1 MAKQYK
7 QKVSEGTTGSEARTW
22 SGIEGETLNLSGR
35 RGWWGGRG
43 APGGHTKKEFGWRP
57 LQGKWGWLGRTKPSA
72 EREKAVIEKREKIQD
87 EAKDIRSEQFTY
99 KSNPYDKENYSGQGL
114 AQGFVDS
121 TSGDLSKEMQDLIS
135 ARDMMESKLGQYLG
149 GSLLSD
155 LEGEHG
161 LRSDEFDWTSTME
174 SQLDDSIK
182 EGQEGLEAADVRD
195 KSLEELRRTTE
206 EGMKS
211 QLDASSALSNLE
223 QQRISSGMAYHG
235 GLESQRRGIDVEQQ
249 KVQRKGGYDFAEG
262 SEKIKGDYDS
272 AIGDLLSAFKSDV
285 LNPFLGAREKMEDVT
300 GTAIE
305 GYTKDYADPSRGT
318 RGALSDLYQTGSAFD
333 SYRDFIGGYDQKF
346 KLGHRGDYIG
356 GAAGDILETAKYEAG
371 RSKENLAKEFPTL
384 SQILKKA

>member
-7 QKVSEGTTGSEARTW
+7 QKVSEGTTKSEARTW
-22 SGIEGETLNLSGR
+22 SGIPGETLNLHGR
-35 RGWWGGRG
+35 RGMGLGK
-43 APGGHTKKEFGWRP
+43 TWRP
-57 LQGKWGWLGRTKPSA
+57 LQGKWGIFGRTKPSA
-72 EREKAVIEKREKIQD
+72 EREKAVIAKREKIED

-99 KSNPYDKENYSGQGL
+99 KSNPFGKENYSGEGL

-155 LEGEHG
+155 LEGEQG

-174 SQLDDSIK
+174 SQLESSIK

-223 QQRISSGMAYHG
+223 QERISSGMAYHG
-235 GLESQRRGIDVEQQ
+235 GLESQRRGIDATQQ
-249 KVQRKGGYDFAEG
+249 DVQRKGGYDFAEG
-262 SEKIKGDYDS
+262 SEQIKSDYES
-272 AIGDLLSAFKSDV
+272 TIGDLLSAFKSDV
-285 LNPFLGAREKMEDVT
+285 LNPFLGARERMEDEI
-300 GTAIE
+300 GSSIE
-305 GYTKDYADPSRGT
+305 GYTKDYANPERGT
-318 RGALSDLYQTGSAFD
+318 RGALSDLYRTGSVFD
-333 SYRDFIGGYDQKF
+333 SYRDFIGGYDEKF
-346 KLGHRGDYIG
+346 KLGRRGDYGG
-356 GAAGDILETAKYEAG
+356 GAAGDILETAKYEAS
-371 RSKENLAKEFPTL
+371 RSKSDLAKEFPSL
-384 SQILKKA
+384 SEILKRA